1 MKIYIE
7 HSKEL
12 NFKEDLYLPIRESQ
26 LNSEHEIILPHEIYQ
41 EASDFVT
48 KDIIKTCDVMV
59 AEVSFPATGLG
70 IELGWA
76 NAFECPIICI
86 HRKDS
91 KISGSLK
98 VVCNNFIEYTDKEDL
113 IEKLGNAL
121 STLRD

>member
-1 MKIYIE
+1 MKIYIG

-12 NFKEDLYLPIRESQ
+12 NFKDDLYLPIRESQ
-26 LNSEHEIILPHEIYQ
+26 LNSENEIILPHEIYQ

-76 NAFECPIICI
+76 NAFERPIICI
-86 HRKDS
+86 YRKGS

-98 VVCNNFIEYTDKEDL
+98 VVCENFIEYIDKEDL
-113 IEKLGNAL
+113 IEKLGSAL